1 MGIRY
6 SYKFNVMVRGVQLF
20 CSRSEQFQQICIES
34 IDPSTKVDFV
44 WPPRYCLRSVVFL
57 RVIKDISRL
66 RISIGVADCN
76 LARAG
81 SCYNDRDFWT
91 IVIFDR

>member
-1 MGIRY
+1 MAKAVLFTSTLLPSPSFMPTIRY

-44 WPPRYCLRSVVFL
+44 WPLLEICSFL
-57 RVIKDISRL
+57 EGNKRHFEVED
-66 RISIGVADCN
+66 
-76 LARAG
+76 
-81 SCYNDRDFWT
+81 
-91 IVIFDR
+91 